1 VGGGVDVEVEE
12 GGGREEGRR
21 TGLWMGF
28 LLLKTQLPP
37 LLHLPGRTRRHPRA
51 ADVEPSPH
59 VRFIEPVADASP
71 RDADVES
78 SADVDVEELELE
90 EDPLL
95 LFVGE
100 E

>member
-1 VGGGVDVEVEE
+1 VDGVPSPADAVAGASPSAEAD
-12 GGGREEGRR
+12 
-21 TGLWMGF
+21 T
-28 LLLKTQLPP
+28 LPP
-37 LLHLPGRTRRHPRA
+37 

-78 SADVDVEELELE
+78 SADVDVDVEEHELE
-90 EDPLL
+90 EDLL
-95 LFVGE
+95 LLSVGE

>member
-1 VGGGVDVEVEE
+1 
-12 GGGREEGRR
+12 
-21 TGLWMGF
+21 
-28 LLLKTQLPP
+28 
-37 LLHLPGRTRRHPRA
+37 
-51 ADVEPSPH
+51 

-78 SADVDVEELELE
+78 SADVDVDVEEHELE

-95 LFVGE
+95 LSVGE